1 MEKDSKLIA
10 ELTLAIYNVIGKN
23 GLEYN
28 KDNAKKVINA
38 LASVCST
45 FCMFSD
51 LNFDEFIDYSKES
64 YEESSKDKSI
74 LLLKEEFKI
83 KAAELQSSKKETSN
97 VESLSGFKDKQYV
110 KDSLFVKNISFAQT
124 MFEDIYSKMMDI
136 MQEKNLLISDMSVMI
151 GCLGA
156 VGAYFSEIYDV
167 DKDLIVKTINEYY
180 KSLEDYDKL
189 NDLEKEKVLS
199 SYQPKENLK
208 DELSK
213 DATVINFPSKKG
225 PYNLN

>member
-10 ELTLAIYNVIGKN
+10 ELTLAIYSVIGKT

-28 KDNAKKVINA
+28 KDNAKKVIDA
-38 LASVCST
+38 LASICST

-51 LNFDEFIDYSKES
+51 LDFDEFISNAKEI
-64 YEESSKDKSI
+64 YETDSKDDGFLSI
-74 LLLKEEFKI
+74 KEEFKN
-83 KAAELQSSKKETSN
+83 KAAKMQSSKKETSN
-97 VESLSGFKDKQYV
+97 VESLSGFKDKKFV
-110 KDSLFVKNISFAQT
+110 KDSVFGRDVSFAQT

-136 MQEKNLLISDMSVMI
+136 MQDKNLLTTDMPVMI

-167 DKDLIVKTINEYY
+167 DKDLITKTITEYY
-180 KSLEDYDKL
+180 KSLENYDKL
-189 NDLEKEKVLS
+189 NDVEKEKVLS

-208 DELSK
+208 DEFSK